1 MRSSRFNDEQI
12 IGTIKELE
20 SEVST
25 IEAWRHEGI
34 LRLKART
41 VGSLRSPP
49 RSPFT
54 TSPIW
59 R

>member
-20 SEVST
+20 SEIST

-34 LRLKART
+34 LCLKART
-41 VGSLRSPP
+41 V
-49 RSPFT
+49 
-54 TSPIW
+54 
-59 R
+59 